1 MKQYLILL
9 GITLVLAVACGC
21 TQPASPVRP
30 TATPTVDIQT
40 SPLPT
45 VTSTAFP
52 QTTPTSGTYTV
63 RINNFAFDPA
73 DITVKAGSTVRW
85 VNGDD
90 VPHRIQFDDEH
101 YSTLLLGSSQ
111 TGSERFFEPGV
122 YPYICLIHPEMQGTV
137 RVEL

>member
-40 SPLPT
+40 PPLPT

-111 TGSERFFEPGV
+111 TGSERFFEPSV
-122 YPYICLIHPEMQGTV
+122 YHYICLIHPEMQGTV

>member
-9 GITLVLAVACGC
+9 GITLVLAAVCGC
-21 TQPASPVRP
+21 TQPASPVQP

-40 SPLPT
+40 TGLPI
-45 VTSTAFP
+45 VTITTFP
-52 QTTPTSGTYTV
+52 QTPASGTYTV

-85 VNGDD
+85 VNGDE

-111 TGSERFFEPGV
+111 SGSQRFFEPGV

>member
-1 MKQYLILL
+1 MKHYLILL

-21 TQPASPVRP
+21 TQPASPVQP
-30 TATPTVDIQT
+30 TATPTVNLQT
-40 SPLPT
+40 TVLPV
-45 VTSTAFP
+45 VTTTSFP
-52 QTTPTSGTYTV
+52 QITTSVTYTV

-101 YSTLLLGSSQ
+101 FSTLLLGSSQ
-111 TGSERFFEPGV
+111 SGSQRFFEPGV